1 MGWGELGRAGQ
12 GKHRLFRTVE
22 RKITKGCIH
31 YEQID
36 KMRQDL
42 IRFLL
47 TSLEI
52 RKKRE
57 KEFVEALMLFV
68 TSLDWCHVEK
78 LFRMTI

>member
-1 MGWGELGRAGQ
+1 MGWGELSWAGQ

-22 RKITKGCIH
+22 RKTTKGCIH

-47 TSLEI
+47 TSLEL
-52 RKKRE
+52 RKRE
-57 KEFVEALMLFV
+57 RKGIRRSFNA
-68 TSLDWCHVEK
+68 
-78 LFRMTI
+78 FRNIIRLVSC